1 MRKRYFLENLAAV
14 ASFVVVRVC
23 SLTVNEGENA
33 FTACVLPYK
42 IQ

>member
-1 MRKRYFLENLAAV
+1 MRKNYSLENLAAV

-23 SLTVNEGENA
+23 YLTANGGENA

-42 IQ
+42 IH